1 MDQLVAETL
10 AQGAVTEACD
20 EAFPPSVEKLT
31 IRLSGVQPSIK
42 TIKKR
47 RGTLGPGKHNNARTG
62 KVSDAEMRQKIIDV
76 AEAERMNNGKIP
88 WEKVKDHFPNDDVT
102 DNKLRSIYYRYGK
115 AQQKPFEKYKKS
127 GKYPSRCGKCGLI
140 LEAHVC
146 PNEHGEEKMSTN
158 HEEANAWVE
167 EACQMIG
174 RRLTYGEANDFV
186 ASKRCIEKHISRTNI
201 LLVLELCNPCSDD
214 DFINDDVL
222 NLIEDVH
229 PQLNGDGDDSIGLN
243 DEDLDTSWLEDLH

>member
-102 DNKLRSIYYRYGK
+102 DAKLRNIYYRYGK
-115 AQQKPFEKYKKS
+115 AQQKPFEKYKIS

-146 PNEHGEEKMSTN
+146 PNEHGEEEMSTN

-167 EACQMIG
+167 EIMRGTTETAVKLIRRG
-174 RRLTYGEANDFV
+174 RIDGQAADRRRGV
-186 ASKRCIEKHISRTNI
+186 ARRVPLKPFFTQSFR
-201 LLVLELCNPCSDD
+201 
-214 DFINDDVL
+214 
-222 NLIEDVH
+222 
-229 PQLNGDGDDSIGLN
+229 
-243 DEDLDTSWLEDLH
+243 